1 MKGMNLQERMNS
13 LRPYFKAIEM
23 YNEALIVRVTYPSNW
38 QVYGSA
44 DERIKVTPSEIDPNE
59 TYYFGSSDNTSYDE
73 MFDLIEETIR
83 ANNEINL
90 KLKLLHEKGEEL
102 KELFSTTP
110 YEDLLT
116 LEFVI
121 NSKKPK
127 SKRGRKKKE
136 VKEEVVEEASE

>member
-1 MKGMNLQERMNS
+1 MNS

-23 YNEALIVRVTYPSNW
+23 YNEALIVRVAYPSNW
-38 QVYGSA
+38 QAYGSA